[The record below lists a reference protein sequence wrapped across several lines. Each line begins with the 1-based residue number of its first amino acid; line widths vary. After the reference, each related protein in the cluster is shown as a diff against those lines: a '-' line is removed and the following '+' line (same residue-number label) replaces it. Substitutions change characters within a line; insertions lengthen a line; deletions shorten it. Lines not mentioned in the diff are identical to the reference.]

1 VGMNNFRFT
10 KIVASV
16 SPILAKE
23 TVLSKIVN
31 MVDAFTLTLSRG
43 FDDNNKKYI
52 DTLMKLDNSKTII
65 LETKWNEVRIKNIGN
80 FAVKEWQKVVVEY
93 SEYTQENQNK
103 IYIDYPDMDLI
114 TVWSEI
120 RFVQSWV
127 VLKVENHIEDDAVEC
142 TVITAR
148 EKHIFQYDRC
158 LLEHNEDSIET
169 LLERDE
175 KDILW
180 GLEYGVH
187 IISISACFSAEHI
200 QATKDFL
207 KDKNNGDMKVFA
219 KIETRKWLDKL
230 DEIVEVA
237 DGIIL
242 VADFIQPLLTKEETL
257 DDLIQ
262 YIRWKWVPVLVNYAC
277 RTSQSEYPLSQEEQL
292 EHLCGQCVD
301 GVYLEPM
308 IIEDEV
314 FDAIEKL
321 ETTLEKLELKY
332 EAKKPVRFDEKDFEI
347 RDYIIFNAYRITQEL
362 DVRAIVC
369 FTENGYTAARIAS
382 LNPAVPIITF
392 TKSTHTYRFLN
403 VVRWLKWYK
412 ISQSFNYENLK
423 RIWKE
428 MIRII
433 FKWNISLD
441 DKVLIVQSHE
451 LNDDIKSD
459 MINGIELYQFKNI

>member
-403 VVRWLKWYK
+403 VVRGLKWYK